1 MEVPAI
7 PVGEL
12 EPIDTE
18 LCASP
23 VLPHMVVH
31 THTVHLHLGALLSPW
46 TMCCV
51 AQVPVR
57 GGALLRP
64 RGARGAADPRG
75 ASGKGGV
82 PPIAHELK
90 AKPYI
95 IYTYIPSIYRASIY
109 RAEGWSPEA
118 RREGR
123 KYGRGKGRGKT
134 EGRAGKSR
142 TRAKGRMGKDG
153 RTGGEDGAGAGGG
166 GGGGGNI

>member
-23 VLPHMVVH
+23 VFPHMVVH

-64 RGARGAADPRG
+64 RGARGAADPGG

-118 RREGR
+118 R
-123 KYGRGKGRGKT
+123 KGRT
-134 EGRAGKSR
+134 EVR
-142 TRAKGRMGKDG
+142 TGEGTGKDG
-153 RTGGEDGAGAGGG
+153 RTGGEVED
-166 GGGGGNI
+166 